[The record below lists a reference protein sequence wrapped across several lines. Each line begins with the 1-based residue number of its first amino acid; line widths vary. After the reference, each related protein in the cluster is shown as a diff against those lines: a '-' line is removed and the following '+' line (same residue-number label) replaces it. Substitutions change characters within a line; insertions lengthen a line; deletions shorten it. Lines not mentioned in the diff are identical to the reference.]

1 MIGSCDYFFLWLP
14 TQTKVGG
21 VLHHAVALRL
31 KPYEKIV
38 IVFSGRLEIE
48 SGLRRRC
55 LTLRRNRAAWYDLF
69 FSVALRRRPAFPAS
83 LDWFQSPYGGRP
95 GFSAVRLPN
104 LRLVRCGLTVITNGG
119 IGLRK

>member
-1 MIGSCDYFFLWLP
+1 MRLLLFMASY
-14 TQTKVGG
+14 QTKVGG

-55 LTLRRNRAAWYDLF
+55 LTLRRNRAARYDLF
-69 FSVALRRRPAFPAS
+69 FQSLCGDGLPAFPAS